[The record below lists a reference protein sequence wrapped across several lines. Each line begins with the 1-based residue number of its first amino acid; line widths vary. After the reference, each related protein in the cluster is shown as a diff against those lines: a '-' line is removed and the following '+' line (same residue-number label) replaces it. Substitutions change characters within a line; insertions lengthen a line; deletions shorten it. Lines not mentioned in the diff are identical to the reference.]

1 MLLLTLLGLGL
12 ALPLMGGDFL
22 ARDGGDAP
30 EEDEDFLPQET
41 LEVGDAARQNMAISE
56 DGEAYWAVEETPEPD
71 AYAAALAE
79 ELGAPVES
87 RADFES
93 ALDAAT
99 DDTIDVGFGTEGDD
113 VLSTGDDEDLVV
125 GWEGD
130 DSIFFGKGDDV
141 LRGYVAEGDMGDD
154 SIRGGGGSDWLE
166 DHIGEN
172 TIRGDGGED
181 TINGIDHTADR
192 GTGDVLIG
200 GHGNDTIIGDSGD
213 TMSGSDGLDQFE
225 AYVTQ
230 DPNAPIVITDYV
242 DAEDGLSIVMETDTP
257 KADADYSLN
266 IEASG
271 ADSHIF
277 VDGRLAVIVQGVA
290 PEDITDIALASYKV
304 V

>member
-22 ARDGGDAP
+22 SRDEGDAP
-30 EEDEDFLPQET
+30 EEDDVLLPQET
-41 LEVGDAARQNMAISE
+41 LEDGDAARQNMAISE
-56 DGEAYWAVEETPEPD
+56 DGEAYWAVEKTPEPEE
-71 AYAAALAE
+71 YAASLEE

-87 RADFES
+87 RAAFES

-99 DDTIDVGFGTEGDD
+99 DASVDVGFGSEAED
-113 VLSTGDDEDLVV
+113 VLSTGDDDDLVV
-125 GWEGD
+125 AWEGD
-130 DSIFFGKGDDV
+130 DSVFLGKGDDV

-225 AYVTQ
+225 AFVTQ
-230 DPNAPIVITDYV
+230 DPSAPIVITDYS
-242 DAEDGLSIVMETDTP
+242 DAEDSLSIVMETDTP
-257 KADADYSLN
+257 KADAEYNLR
-266 IEASG
+266 IEANG
-271 ADSHIF
+271 ADANIF
-277 VDGRLAVIVQGVA
+277 VDGRLAVILEGVA
-290 PEDITDIALASYKV
+290 PEDISDVALASYKV